1 MNFMRRIF
9 YSEVLN
15 AKNDAYKT
23 MTKILF
29 KNVITK
35 IPFYTWEM
43 TKNSSI
49 LPYKNLLST
58 LSALQLITILNEDF
72 I

>member
-23 MTKILF
+23 MTKIQL
-29 KNVITK
+29 KKVITK
-35 IPFYTWEM
+35 IPFRTYKM
-43 TKNSSI
+43 TKKMSV
-49 LPYKNLLST
+49 
-58 LSALQLITILNEDF
+58 LQTKIF